1 MIVLGS
7 VNDVRAIGAS
17 NLANQA
23 TTGAPEMNE
32 SADLGQIITH
42 QGDQIMSLDDV
53 VGIGEGLCDGAPC
66 VRVFLSRENSAS
78 IAQIEE
84 ILTGIPFAIEI
95 SGEFIA
101 TPH

>member
-17 NLANQA
+17 NLANQSM
-23 TTGAPEMNE
+23 TGVPEMND
-32 SADLGQIITH
+32 SADLGQIIAH
-42 QGDQIMSLDDV
+42 QGDLIMSLDDV
-53 VGIGEGLCDGAPC
+53 VGIGEGLCDGDPC

-84 ILTGIPFAIEI
+84 ILAGIPFAIEI

-101 TPH
+101 TPQ